1 MEVREV
7 RSNPRSEEVIEI
19 GKRIRDI
26 RTNKKMSQADLA
38 DKANISLS
46 QVSDI
51 ETGKSSMRLTT
62 FLGIVEALQVS
73 ADVLLRT
80 DIPEVN
86 NIYKSEFAE
95 VLEDCTPT
103 EIESILKIVKGVKR
117 AMQSHSLNTEYYQFT
132 YLRPVIFLTFINRES
147 FT

>member
-1 MEVREV
+1 M

-38 DKANISLS
+38 

-62 FLGIVEALQVS
+62 FIGIVEALQVS

-95 VLEDCTPT
+95 LLEDCTPT
-103 EIESILKIVKGVKR
+103 EIESILKIVKEVKKS
-117 AMQSHSLNTEYYQFT
+117 MHSPKPNTDY
-132 YLRPVIFLTFINRES
+132 
-147 FT
+147 

>member
-1 MEVREV
+1 MGVREV

-26 RTNKKMSQADLA
+26 RTSKKMSQAGLA

-62 FLGIVEALQVS
+62 FIGIVEALQVS
-73 ADVLLRT
+73 ADVILRT

-86 NIYKSEFAE
+86 NIYKSEFVE
-95 VLEDCTPT
+95 LLEDCTPT
-103 EIESILKIVKGVKR
+103 EIESILKIVKEVKKS
-117 AMQSHSLNTEYYQFT
+117 MHSPKPNTDY
-132 YLRPVIFLTFINRES
+132 
-147 FT
+147 

>member
-1 MEVREV
+1 M

-62 FLGIVEALQVS
+62 FIGIVEALQVS

-95 VLEDCTPT
+95 LLETVRRPRSSQFSKSSRKLRSPCIP
-103 EIESILKIVKGVKR
+103 
-117 AMQSHSLNTEYYQFT
+117 LNRIRITNRVRS
-132 YLRPVIFLTFINRES
+132 LRPVIFLPFINRES

>member
-1 MEVREV
+1 M

-51 ETGKSSMRLTT
+51 ETLTT
-62 FLGIVEALQVS
+62 FIGIVEALQVS

-95 VLEDCTPT
+95 LLEDCTPT
-103 EIESILKIVKGVKR
+103 EIESILKIVKEVKKS
-117 AMQSHSLNTEYYQFT
+117 MHSPKPNTDY
-132 YLRPVIFLTFINRES
+132 
-147 FT
+147 

>member
-62 FLGIVEALQVS
+62 FIGIVEALQVS

-95 VLEDCTPT
+95 LLEDCTPT
-103 EIESILKIVKGVKR
+103 EIESILKIVKEVKKS
-117 AMQSHSLNTEYYQFT
+117 MHSPKPNTDYYQVSS
-132 YLRPVIFLTFINRES
+132 LRPVIFLPFINRES

>member
-1 MEVREV
+1 M

-62 FLGIVEALQVS
+62 FIGIVEALQVS

-86 NIYKSEFAE
+86 NIYKSELAE
-95 VLEDCTPT
+95 LLEDCTPT
-103 EIESILKIVKGVKR
+103 EIESILKIVKEVKKS
-117 AMQSHSLNTEYYQFT
+117 MHSPKPNTDY
-132 YLRPVIFLTFINRES
+132 
-147 FT
+147 

>member
-1 MEVREV
+1 M

-62 FLGIVEALQVS
+62 FIGIVEALQVS

-95 VLEDCTPT
+95 LLEDCTPT
-103 EIESILKIVKGVKR
+103 ENESILKIDKEVKKS
-117 AMQSHSLNTEYYQFT
+117 MHSPKPNTDY
-132 YLRPVIFLTFINRES
+132 
-147 FT
+147 

>member
-1 MEVREV
+1 M

-62 FLGIVEALQVS
+62 FIGIVEALQVS

-95 VLEDCTPT
+95 LLED
-103 EIESILKIVKGVKR
+103 VKEVKKS
-117 AMQSHSLNTEYYQFT
+117 MHSPKPNTDY
-132 YLRPVIFLTFINRES
+132 
-147 FT
+147 

>member
-1 MEVREV
+1 M

-62 FLGIVEALQVS
+62 FIGIVEALQVS

-80 DIPEVN
+80 
-86 NIYKSEFAE
+86 
-95 VLEDCTPT
+95 
-103 EIESILKIVKGVKR
+103 EIETSLKIVKEVKKS
-117 AMQSHSLNTEYYQFT
+117 MHSPKPNTDY
-132 YLRPVIFLTFINRES
+132 
-147 FT
+147 

>member
-1 MEVREV
+1 MK
-7 RSNPRSEEVIEI
+7 SNPRSEEVIEI
-19 GKRIRDI
+19 GKRIREI

-62 FLGIVEALQVS
+62 FIGIVEALQVS

-95 VLEDCTPT
+95 LLEDCTPI
-103 EIESILKIVKGVKR
+103 EIESIFKIVKEVKKS
-117 AMQSHSLNTEYYQFT
+117 MHSPKPNIDY
-132 YLRPVIFLTFINRES
+132 
-147 FT
+147 

>member
-62 FLGIVEALQVS
+62 FIGIVEALQVS

-86 NIYKSEFAE
+86 NIYKSEFVE
-95 VLEDCTPT
+95 LLEDCTPT
-103 EIESILKIVKGVKR
+103 EIESILKIVKEVKKS
-117 AMQSHSLNTEYYQFT
+117 MHSPKPNTDY
-132 YLRPVIFLTFINRES
+132 
-147 FT
+147 

>member
-1 MEVREV
+1 M

-62 FLGIVEALQVS
+62 FIGIVEALQVS

-86 NIYKSEFAE
+86 NIYKSEFTE
-95 VLEDCTPT
+95 LLEDCTPT
-103 EIESILKIVKGVKR
+103 EIESILKIVKEVKKS
-117 AMQSHSLNTEYYQFT
+117 MHSPKPNTDY
-132 YLRPVIFLTFINRES
+132 
-147 FT
+147 

>member
-7 RSNPRSEEVIEI
+7 KSNPRSEEVIEI
-19 GKRIRDI
+19 GKRIREI

-62 FLGIVEALQVS
+62 FIGIVEALQVS

-95 VLEDCTPT
+95 LLEDCTPI
-103 EIESILKIVKGVKR
+103 EIESIFKIVKEVKKS
-117 AMQSHSLNTEYYQFT
+117 MHSPKPNIDY
-132 YLRPVIFLTFINRES
+132 
-147 FT
+147 

>member
-26 RTNKKMSQADLA
+26 RTNKEMSQADLA

-62 FLGIVEALQVS
+62 FIGIVEALQVS

-86 NIYKSEFAE
+86 NIYKSELAE
-95 VLEDCTPT
+95 FLEDCTPT
-103 EIESILKIVKGVKR
+103 EIESILKIGKEVKR
-117 AMQSHSLNTEYYQFT
+117 SMHSPKPNTDY
-132 YLRPVIFLTFINRES
+132 
-147 FT
+147 

>member
-1 MEVREV
+1 M

-62 FLGIVEALQVS
+62 FIGIVEALQVS

-95 VLEDCTPT
+95 LLEDCTPT
-103 EIESILKIVKGVKR
+103 EFESILKIVKEVKKS
-117 AMQSHSLNTEYYQFT
+117 MHSPKPNTDY
-132 YLRPVIFLTFINRES
+132 
-147 FT
+147 

>member
-1 MEVREV
+1 M
-7 RSNPRSEEVIEI
+7 RSKQRSEEVAEV
-19 GKRIRDI
+19 GKRIRDL
-26 RTNKKMSQADLA
+26 RLKKNMSQADLA
-38 DKANISLS
+38 DKANVSLS

-62 FLGIVEALQVS
+62 FIGIVEALQVS

-95 VLEDCTPT
+95 VLEGCTPA
-103 EIESILKIVKGVKR
+103 EIESILKIVKEVKKS
-117 AMQSHSLNTEYYQFT
+117 MHSPKPNTDY
-132 YLRPVIFLTFINRES
+132 
-147 FT
+147 

>member
-1 MEVREV
+1 M

-62 FLGIVEALQVS
+62 FIGIVEALQVS

-95 VLEDCTPT
+95 LLEDCTLT
-103 EIESILKIVKGVKR
+103 EIESILKIVKEVKKS
-117 AMQSHSLNTEYYQFT
+117 MHSPKPNTDY
-132 YLRPVIFLTFINRES
+132 
-147 FT
+147 

>member
-1 MEVREV
+1 M

-62 FLGIVEALQVS
+62 FIGIVEALQVS

-95 VLEDCTPT
+95 LLEPIKCAYPD
-103 EIESILKIVKGVKR
+103 
-117 AMQSHSLNTEYYQFT
+117 
-132 YLRPVIFLTFINRES
+132 VIWRCIPCRKSWKYSKNLPKPK
-147 FT
+147 

>member
-62 FLGIVEALQVS
+62 FIGIVEALQVS

-86 NIYKSEFAE
+86 NIYKSEF
-95 VLEDCTPT
+95 EDCTPT
-103 EIESILKIVKGVKR
+103 EIESILKIVKEVKKS
-117 AMQSHSLNTEYYQFT
+117 MHSPKPNTDY
-132 YLRPVIFLTFINRES
+132 
-147 FT
+147 

>member
-1 MEVREV
+1 M

-62 FLGIVEALQVS
+62 FIGIVEALQVS

-80 DIPEVN
+80 DIPEEN
-86 NIYKSEFAE
+86 NIYKSESAE
-95 VLEDCTPT
+95 LLEDCTPT
-103 EIESILKIVKGVKR
+103 EIESILKIVKEVKKS
-117 AMQSHSLNTEYYQFT
+117 MHSPKPNTDY
-132 YLRPVIFLTFINRES
+132 
-147 FT
+147 

>member
-1 MEVREV
+1 M

-62 FLGIVEALQVS
+62 FIGIVEALQVS

-95 VLEDCTPT
+95 LLEDSTPT
-103 EIESILKIVKGVKR
+103 EIESILKIVKEVKKP
-117 AMQSHSLNTEYYQFT
+117 MHSPKPNTDY
-132 YLRPVIFLTFINRES
+132 
-147 FT
+147 

>member
-51 ETGKSSMRLTT
+51 ETL
-62 FLGIVEALQVS
+62 
-73 ADVLLRT
+73 
-80 DIPEVN
+80 
-86 NIYKSEFAE
+86 
-95 VLEDCTPT
+95 
-103 EIESILKIVKGVKR
+103 
-117 AMQSHSLNTEYYQFT
+117 SL
-132 YLRPVIFLTFINRES
+132 IHI
-147 FT
+147 